1 MGCPLSQSEPISWQI
16 KVADVMVCIDW
27 KGFGFWRTD
36 AVREHSSLINLIS
49 SKKKEVIDLRDCLNS
64 KFEPKFE

>member
-1 MGCPLSQSEPISWQI
+1 
-16 KVADVMVCIDW
+16 MVCIDW